1 MLNMNPW
8 NTIQQLEA
16 DNSSLAKQAILKD
29 ALAYSCP
36 EDKQGTIADY
46 SDNDF
51 ILGIQWALDPLVT
64 FGVKQ
69 VPIREG
75 ADGEGLPMKEFEELA
90 SQLQHR
96 ALTGHAARDAIIQD
110 MEMATNEQWND
121 WYRRILIKDLRCGT
135 GAKLINKVVP
145 DTIPLFGCMLAHD
158 GAKHPKKIEG
168 VCYIEYK
175 YDGVRVLAIV
185 QNGDATLYSRNGKL
199 LENFPHINEALSKP
213 EFEGLV
219 FDGEVMSDDFQTLMR
234 QVHRK
239 EGAQTEDSYLA
250 VFDMLTL
257 EEFNEGG
264 TSMSAVDRR
273 DRLTDLSGEFNYRI
287 QLVEATLVNL
297 DLDEGQV
304 KFKDM
309 NKLALDEG
317 YEGLMIKPAHEG
329 YKCKR
334 SHAWLKIKPFIEV
347 TLEVVGT
354 EEGTGKNEGMLGA
367 LVVEG
372 NDDGKFFHL
381 NVGSGLT
388 DDMRKDVWAVKDAV
402 IGQLVEIRADA
413 ATQSQ
418 DAEDTWSL
426 RFPRFKTFRGFELG
440 EKL

>member
-1 MLNMNPW
+1 MDPW
-8 NTIQQLEA
+8 HIIQELESN
-16 DNSSLAKQAILKD
+16 NSSLFKQDVIKQNIDNAEFVKGAK
-29 ALAYSCP
+29 YC
-36 EDKQGTIADY
+36 
-46 SDNDF
+46 
-51 ILGIQWALDPLVT
+51 LDPLVT
-64 FGVKQ
+64 FGVKDIP
-69 VPIREG
+69 VSDTVG
-75 ADGEGLPMKEFEELA
+75 DGIGSAMFYELA
-90 SQLQHR
+90 DKLVSR
-96 ALTGHAARDAIIQD
+96 ELTGHAARDAIQELCDTACID
-110 MEMATNEQWND
+110 EWND

-135 GAKLINKVVP
+135 GAKLINKVAK

-158 GAKHPKKIEG
+158 GAKHPKKIAG
-168 VCYIEYK
+168 KCFIEYK
-175 YDGVRVLAIV
+175 YDGVRVIAIV
-185 QNGDATLYSRNGKL
+185 RNGSATLYSRNGKL

-219 FDGEVMSDDFQTLMR
+219 FDGEVMSEDFQTLMR

-257 EEFNEGG
+257 DEFNAGYTDMTAFE
-264 TSMSAVDRR
+264 RR
-273 DRLTDLSGEFNYRI
+273 ERLIEFQPLFSYRL
-287 QLVEATLVNL
+287 QLVDAVML
-297 DLDEGQV
+297 DLDTDDGQAS
-304 KFKDM
+304 FKAM
-309 NKLALDEG
+309 NKQALEEG
-317 YEGLMIKPAHEG
+317 YEGLMIKPIHEG

-347 TLEVVGT
+347 TLSVVAL
-354 EEGTGKNEGMLGA
+354 EEGTGKNEGLLGA

-372 NDDGKFFHL
+372 EDDGKFFHL

-388 DDMRKDVWAVKDAV
+388 DENREQIWANQDAV

-418 DAEDTWSL
+418 DADDTWSL

>member
-1 MLNMNPW
+1 MNPW

-16 DNSSLAKQAILKD
+16 DNSSLAKQAILKV
-29 ALAYSCP
+29 ALEYKA
-36 EDKQGTIADY
+36 EQTDTVADY

-51 ILGIQWALDPLVT
+51 ILGCQWALDPMVT

-96 ALTGHAARDAIIQD
+96 VLTGHDARDAIIQD

-135 GAKLINKVVP
+135 GAKLINKVVKG
-145 DTIPLFGCMLAHD
+145 TVPLFECMLAHD
-158 GAKHPKKIEG
+158 GAKHPKKITGECM
-168 VCYIEYK
+168 VEYK
-175 YDGVRVLAIV
+175 YDGVRVIAIV
-185 QNGDATLYSRNGKL
+185 QNGSATLHSRNGKL
-199 LENFPHINEALSKP
+199 LSNFPHIEEALSKP
-213 EFEGLV
+213 EFDGLV
-219 FDGEVMSDDFQTLMR
+219 FDGEVMSEDFQSLMR

-239 EGAQTEDSYLA
+239 EGAQTEDAYLA

-257 EEFNEGG
+257 AEFKAGG
-264 TSMSAVDRR
+264 TTKTAEVRRGRLLELDHANLLPDSIRIVDAYSVNF
-273 DRLTDLSGEFNYRI
+273 DTEEGKAEFDK
-287 QLVEATLVNL
+287 L
-297 DLDEGQV
+297 
-304 KFKDM
+304 
-309 NKLALDEG
+309 NKTALAEG
-317 YEGLMIKPAHEG
+317 YEGLMIKPIDQG

-334 SHAWLKIKPFIEV
+334 SHAWLKVKPFIEV
-347 TLEVVGT
+347 TLSVVDV
-354 EEGTGKNEGMLGA
+354 EEGTGKNAGMLGA

-388 DDMRKDVWAVKDAV
+388 DDMRKDVWAVKDSV

-418 DAEDTWSL
+418 DADDVWSL
-426 RFPRFKTFRGFELG
+426 RFPRFKTFRGFAIG